1 MKISKKEMRLMV
13 EILYSILFAIIYI
26 PLIYKNRIAL
36 LNDPSDFTGLI
47 IEIIVASIIY
57 YTVSYIIIESI
68 CRKNIINDER
78 DSLIKLKVYK
88 WGYIIFEVFLIGL
101 ISFTI
106 WANKKPAFSIGI
118 EDLIFYILVSVV
130 MITFI
135 KSSIQLFLYRTS

>member
-1 MKISKKEMRLMV
+1 MRLMV

-88 WGYIIFEVFLIGL
+88 WGYIIFEVFLICL